1 MVIAMMKKLVL
12 VLVALAAVAF
22 GVSKS
27 GLFLQEAPLVSI
39 STESGDQQLARLY
52 GEKRSSVQVQGSG
65 MVTKVLPD
73 DNDGNRHQRL
83 IIELSTGQTLL
94 IAHNVD
100 IAPRIEGLERGD
112 RVEFCGEYEW
122 NRQGGVVHWTHKDS
136 SGRHPDGW
144 ISRKGRKYW

>member
-1 MVIAMMKKLVL
+1 MMKKLVL

-27 GLFLQEAPLVSI
+27 GFFLQEAPLVSI

-73 DNDGNRHQRL
+73 DNDGNRHQRF

-100 IAPRIEGLERGD
+100 IAPRVEGLERGD

-136 SGRHPDGW
+136 SESHPDGW
-144 ISRKGRKYW
+144 IRHEGRKYW